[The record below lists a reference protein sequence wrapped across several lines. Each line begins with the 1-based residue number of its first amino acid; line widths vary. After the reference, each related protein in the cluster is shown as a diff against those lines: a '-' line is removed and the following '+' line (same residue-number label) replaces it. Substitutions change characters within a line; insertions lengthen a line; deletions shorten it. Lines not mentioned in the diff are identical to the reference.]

1 MNFAIFELTEVFIAI
16 GEGIGAKTFERG
28 TRWQRKD
35 HSQSSKKHG
44 DIQARNGGG
53 KFSHR

>member
-1 MNFAIFELTEVFIAI
+1 MNFAIFEFTEVFIAI